1 MGAGESGKIAKS
13 RKGAGGRGKSGPGKH
28 WAHAQALQAAKGQLD
43 QLLEPVKPP
52 LELREAL
59 DSACLEDLIESQP
72 RYAWWLRVVLLRLL
86 VRTPALGRLKER
98 MDFSLSQV
106 CEFLGFEN
114 FEAFSAG
121 RTLSQLRHELGQV
134 LVRWEARAGASCHL
148 PGTLRANL
156 SALARVV
163 GLSDLE
169 QEILGLAILVHTEL
183 VLDHGCSL
191 LGLNLGG
198 HHIERVLAPMLGR
211 EPEAVAGCLTR
222 SGLLATSGL
231 LTIDLRGQYPLR
243 QLMDLMTSAFP
254 ARMLQPQPDIRKVV
268 EGFLRPL
275 PASCLGQA
283 DYAHLGANLEASLSL
298 LRHALA
304 RRAGGVNILIYGKP
318 GSGKTEFARLLA
330 SELQV
335 QLMEVSPTNSAG
347 APVAPA
353 QRVRSYRVAQSF
365 LRAQPSIVL
374 FDECEEVLNPVSPV
388 FGDDGDAAVPRKSWI
403 NRALESNPVPT
414 IWIGNS
420 IRRFDEAYVRRFSL
434 CFEMP
439 LPPQAQREKILAGA
453 FEDRLGAQ
461 AVSAIARHRDA
472 TPGILAQVAGVVSA
486 IAQDYAP
493 QQRDALAIHL
503 VNNTLRA
510 QGKTALQAPMPSD
523 LGGGLRFEPKWVNCQ
538 ADLLALREGLG
549 RSRQGRLCLY
559 GPPGTGKT
567 AFGRWLAE
575 SLDAPHLVFK
585 ASDLL
590 SPYLG
595 ETEQNMARAFES
607 ARQQGGVLQFDEV
620 DSFLQDRRK
629 ASRAW
634 EVSQVNE
641 MLTQMERFQ
650 GLFLASTNLFQDLDE
665 ASLRRF
671 DLALKFDF
679 MAPQAAWALFCG
691 TCEALGLQGAQEV
704 AASRL
709 QRLGQLTPGDFEQA
723 ARRARLVGMETAREL
738 LEGLEAAVA
747 LKQPASTRPMGFLC
761 GG

>member
-1 MGAGESGKIAKS
+1 MYADEAG
-13 RKGAGGRGKSGPGKH
+13 RV
-28 WAHAQALQAAKGQLD
+28 AHSSKRALQREKARLGKRLARLRARQAAS
-43 QLLEPVKPP
+43 PP
-52 LELREAL
+52 ASPPSDPDLPTLELREAI
-59 DSACLEDLIESQP
+59 DPPCLEDLIETDP
-72 RYAWWLRVVLLRLL
+72 RYAAWLRVVLLRLL

-121 RTLSQLRHELGQV
+121 RTLSQMRRELGKV
-134 LVRWEARAGASCHL
+134 LARWEPQAGTPCRF

-156 SALARVV
+156 QALARVV
-163 GLSDLE
+163 GLNELE
-169 QEILGLAILVHTEL
+169 QEVLGLAILVHTEL
-183 VLDHGCSL
+183 VLDHGCNL
-191 LGLNLGG
+191 LGPNLGG
-198 HHIERVLAPMLGR
+198 HNIERVLAPMLGR
-211 EPEAVAGCLTR
+211 EPEAVAACIAR
-222 SGLLATSGL
+222 SGVLATSGL

-254 ARMLQPQPDIRKVV
+254 VRMLQPQPDIRKVV
-268 EGFLRPL
+268 EGFVRPL
-275 PASCLGQA
+275 PASSLGVA
-283 DYAHLGANLEASLSL
+283 DYAHLGLNLDASLSL

-304 RRAGGVNILIYGKP
+304 QRVAGINILVYGKP

-335 QLMEVSPTNSAG
+335 QLMEISPTNSAG

-365 LRAQPSIVL
+365 LRAQPSIIL
-374 FDECEEVLNPVSPV
+374 FDECEEVLNPAGPV
-388 FGDDGDAAVPRKSWI
+388 FGDDDEAAVPRKSWI
-403 NRALESNPVPT
+403 NRALEMNPVPT

-420 IRRFDEAYVRRFSL
+420 IHRFDEAYVRRFSL

-439 LPPQAQREKILAGA
+439 LPSQAKREKILAGA
-453 FEDRLGAQ
+453 FDDRLGAQ
-461 AVSAIARHRDA
+461 AMSAIARHRDA

-486 IAQDYAP
+486 IAQDHAP
-493 QQRDALAIHL
+493 QQRDALALHL

-510 QGKTALQAPMPSD
+510 QGKPALDTPTPSN
-523 LGGGLRFEPKWVNCQ
+523 LGGHLGFDPRWINCQ

-549 RSRQGRLCLY
+549 RSREGRLCLY

-575 SLDAPHLVFK
+575 TLDAPHLVFK

-607 ARQQGGVLQFDEV
+607 ARQQGAVLQFDEV

-650 GLFLASTNLFQDLDE
+650 GLFLASTNLFQDLDD

-679 MAPQAAWALFCG
+679 MSPQSAWAMFCR
-691 TCEALGLQGAQEV
+691 TCEGLGLQGVQEV
-704 AASRL
+704 EASRL
-709 QRLGQLTPGDFEQA
+709 QRLVQLTPGDFEQA
-723 ARRARLVGMETAREL
+723 ARRARLVGLASAQQL
-738 LEGLEAAVA
+738 LAGLEAAVA
-747 LKQPASTRPMGFLC
+747 LKPPNGARPMGFLC